1 MSEQASSWLSETR
14 DKLGGQS
21 ASIAAAL
28 DDLAATLG
36 DQSDRAPATWVD
48 LRHGEHVAVYVLTSA
63 LLHRFAG
70 EPDPRP
76 QLNAM
81 PHETRKSACEYRTF
95 PITRNAT
102 FSLSVKVTMAGT
114 GTSGTTERKWKFRL
128 PSGPDVE
135 EISLATPS
143 RSPTSGESADPTTFA
158 RALTE
163 AIAAAA
169 AAPGIP

>member
-48 LRHGEHVAVYVLTSA
+48 LRHGEHVAVYVLTSG
-63 LLHRFAG
+63 LLHRFTG
-70 EPDPRP
+70 EPDPFP
-76 QLNAM
+76 KPNAM
-81 PHETRKSACEYRTF
+81 PHETRKSGCEYRVF

-102 FSLSVKVTMAGT
+102 FSLSVNVTMAGT
-114 GTSGTTERKWKFRL
+114 GTSGTAEREWTFRL
-128 PSGPDVE
+128 PAGRDVE

-143 RSPTSGESADPTTFA
+143 RSSTSGEDADPTTFA

-169 AAPGIP
+169 AAPEIP

>member
-21 ASIAAAL
+21 AAIAAAL
-28 DDLAATLG
+28 DDLAAVLG

-63 LLHRFAG
+63 LLHRFTG
-70 EPDPRP
+70 EPDPHP
-76 QLNAM
+76 QMNAL
-81 PHETRKSACEYRTF
+81 PHDTRKSACEYRTF
-95 PITRNAT
+95 PITRHAT
-102 FSLSVKVTMAGT
+102 FSLSVEVTLAGAE
-114 GTSGTTERKWKFRL
+114 TSGSAERKWTFRL
-128 PSGPDVE
+128 PAGPDVE
-135 EISLATPS
+135 EITFATPS